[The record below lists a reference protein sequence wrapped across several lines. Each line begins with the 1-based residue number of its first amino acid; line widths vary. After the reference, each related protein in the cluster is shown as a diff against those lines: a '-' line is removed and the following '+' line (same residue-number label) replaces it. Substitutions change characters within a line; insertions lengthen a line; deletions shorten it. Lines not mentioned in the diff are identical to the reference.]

1 MREKIIGTALD
12 RALRAPIPAATET
25 YSPIAHSEFLSELRT
40 KLSDNSYAVKGQRL
54 FVNGSGTKLVGFYD
68 VDDLRQE
75 TPEDFGF
82 RMSIGFKN
90 SYDKSM
96 SAALVVG
103 ATVIICSNGMVSGD
117 LITFRRKHTG
127 NVLELLRE
135 KMQQAVLSMNSSFA
149 RLVADAEIMKSYEL
163 TPRQKAE
170 ILGVMYFE
178 KEIVTPN
185 QLSVVKK
192 ELITSENFRGNTV
205 WDLYNNVTVALKK
218 SHPLR
223 YVEDHIRLHDFMSD
237 IAGISHAPLSE
248 EVQEIIAETADIVSE
263 GDQALAATPETPVAE
278 ASATSEF

>member
-75 TPEDFGF
+75 TPDDFGF

-237 IAGISHAPLSE
+237 IAGISHTPLSE
-248 EVQEIIAETADIVSE
+248 EVQKIIAETADIVSE

-278 ASATSEF
+278 APATSEF

>member
-40 KLSDNSYAVKGQRL
+40 KLSDNSYEVKGQRL

-75 TPEDFGF
+75 TPDDFGF

-248 EVQEIIAETADIVSE
+248 EVQEIIAETTDIVSE